1 MQNDTSEEMPVSVL
15 VGDQVV
21 SPVLP
26 ADSLNTFVL
35 EV

>member
-1 MQNDTSEEMPVSVL
+1 VL